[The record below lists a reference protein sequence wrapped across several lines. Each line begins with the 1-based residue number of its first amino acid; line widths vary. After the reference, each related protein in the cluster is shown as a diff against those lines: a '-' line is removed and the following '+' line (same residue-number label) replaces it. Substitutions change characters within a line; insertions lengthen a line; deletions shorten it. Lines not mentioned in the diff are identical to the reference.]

1 MNPLLTV
8 KEVAGILRV
17 HPNTVYQKAQSG
29 EIPSVRTS
37 ASQIRFVEKD
47 IKEWLERRSRSPR
60 SIPFF
65 EEALRTDL
73 SLENY
78 DRLFLKGGVR
88 MSPKGKTWNY
98 PFGSVSLRLGK
109 SGKERWHIYYRVDGK
124 RVRKAVK
131 GAMSRADA
139 LKVLQVEAADAFRGI
154 HGFQKT
160 RKTVTVGEL
169 ADLYLANS
177 KQKRSHRDD
186 ESRIRVNIKPFFGE
200 RDVKNVTA
208 LNVEEYRNRRLE
220 AGVARSTT
228 NRELALL
235 KVMFS
240 KGIDWGLC
248 ERNPVKKVKLFPES
262 ENIKERIL
270 TPEEESRLL
279 AASPAHLR
287 PILVVALNT
296 GMRRGE
302 ILKLNWS
309 NVDLLRR
316 QILVTGT
323 KSGKNRII
331 PINSDLLSVLE
342 DLKRTKGGNGYVF
355 ANTRSGRPLQD
366 IKRAFHTACSAA
378 GIRGFRFHDCR
389 HTFGTRLVHRGVDLI
404 TVKDLLGHSTVKV
417 TERYTHSTSDSKRS
431 AVEVLTMK
439 PAAPEL
445 PVQETSTENESAF
458 ATDSA
463 SMN

>member
-1 MNPLLTV
+1 MKKWKRMPSCERSIEKDDDPLLTV

-17 HPNTVYQKAQSG
+17 HPNTVYQKALSG

-37 ASQIRFVEKD
+37 NSRIRFIEKD
-47 IKEWLERRSRSPR
+47 LNEWLERRSRSSR
-60 SIPFF
+60 SIPLF
-65 EEALRTDL
+65 EEALRTNL

-78 DRLFLKGGVR
+78 DKLFLKGGVR

-98 PFGSVSLRLGK
+98 PFGSVSFRLGK
-109 SGKERWHIYYRVDGK
+109 SGRERWHIYYRVDGK

-154 HGFQKT
+154 YGFQKPK
-160 RKTVTVGEL
+160 RTVTVGEL
-169 ADLYLANS
+169 ADLYLTNS
-177 KQKRSHRDD
+177 RQKRSHRDD
-186 ESRIRVNIKPFFGE
+186 ESRIRVNLKPFFGE
-200 RDVKNVTA
+200 MNVKNITA

-220 AGVARSTT
+220 AGVTRSTT

-248 ERNPVKKVKLFPES
+248 ERNPVKKVKFFPEN

-270 TPEEESRLL
+270 MPEEEARLL
-279 AASPAHLR
+279 ACSPPHLR

-302 ILKLNWS
+302 ILKLNWA

-316 QILVTGT
+316 QILVTGRRA
-323 KSGKNRII
+323 G
-331 PINSDLLSVLE
+331 
-342 DLKRTKGGNGYVF
+342 RTGSSPSIR
-355 ANTRSGRPLQD
+355 TSCRSL
-366 IKRAFHTACSAA
+366 RA
-378 GIRGFRFHDCR
+378 
-389 HTFGTRLVHRGVDLI
+389 
-404 TVKDLLGHSTVKV
+404 
-417 TERYTHSTSDSKRS
+417 
-431 AVEVLTMK
+431 
-439 PAAPEL
+439 
-445 PVQETSTENESAF
+445 
-458 ATDSA
+458 
-463 SMN
+463 

>member
-8 KEVAGILRV
+8 REVAGLLRV
-17 HPNTVYQKAQSG
+17 HPNTIYQKAQSG

-37 ASQIRFVEKD
+37 NAGIRFVEKD
-47 IKEWLERRSRSPR
+47 VREWLERRSRSSR
-60 SIPFF
+60 SIPLF
-65 EEALRTDL
+65 EEALQTDL

-78 DRLFLKGGVR
+78 DKLFLKGGVKVL
-88 MSPKGKTWNY
+88 PKGKIWNY

-109 SGKERWHIYYRVDGK
+109 SGKERWHIYYRADGK
-124 RVRKAVK
+124 RIRKAVK

-139 LKVLQVEAADAFRGI
+139 LKVLQVEAADAFRGL
-154 HGFQKT
+154 HGFQKP
-160 RKTVTVGEL
+160 KKIVKVGEL

-186 ESRIRVNIKPFFGE
+186 ESRIRVNLKPFFGQMN
-200 RDVKNVTA
+200 VKNVTA

-220 AGVARSTT
+220 AGVTKSTT

-248 ERNPVKKVKLFPES
+248 ERNPVKKVKLFSES

-270 TPEEESRLL
+270 MPEEESRLL

-287 PILVVALNT
+287 PILVIALHA

-302 ILKLNWS
+302 ILKLNWA

-323 KSGKNRII
+323 KSGKNRIV
-331 PINSDLLSVLE
+331 PINSELLPVLE
-342 DLKRTKGGNGYVF
+342 GLKQTSGGCGYVF
-355 ANTRSGRPLQD
+355 SNPRSGRPLQD
-366 IKRAFHTACSAA
+366 IKRAFYTACSAA

-431 AVEVLTMK
+431 AVEVLTIK
-439 PAAPEL
+439 PPAPAR
-445 PVQETSTENESAF
+445 PVQESSIKEKSAF
-458 ATDSA
+458 ITDSVV
-463 SMN
+463 MN